1 MRWRR
6 FSNCEENKDISVVVI
21 RADGN
26 KELGLG
32 HVMRCAAIAEAIV
45 AKGDCVLFAVS
56 DEASK
61 EAVERLGFNCAVLS
75 GSYRRFSERDA
86 ELLADLASRLSA
98 SHVLVDSYAVG
109 YAFFNRLKQLE
120 ISCTYIDD
128 AYSFE
133 HGFSF
138 EPRCWRV
145 SSVVNYGF
153 GFELESYKKA
163 FKGTNTSLFIGPRYA
178 PVRSDFRNVEY
189 MVQKDVKR
197 VLLTSG
203 ATNPSCTLERM
214 VESCGQY
221 LPNAHL
227 TIVVGALAE
236 FDGARVKN
244 SHYDIVRN
252 ARNMSMLMS
261 KSDIAVSAA
270 GSTLYELSCVG
281 VPMIAVPVADNQVA
295 NARGVVRLDVGKAI
309 LNKSWETYELG
320 EIIEVLCGSRI
331 MRETYSVKAR
341 ELVDGAG
348 AKRIAESILSQI

>member
-1 MRWRR
+1 MV
-6 FSNCEENKDISVVVI
+6 II

-45 AKGDCVLFAVS
+45 AKGDSVFFAVS

-61 EAVERLGFNCAVLS
+61 EVVERLGFNCAVLS
-75 GSYRRFSERDA
+75 GSHRRFSENDA
-86 ELLADLASRLSA
+86 ELLANLASRLSA
-98 SHVLVDSYAVG
+98 SNVLVDSYAVG
-109 YAFFNRLKQLE
+109 YAFFNRLEQLG

-133 HGFSF
+133 HGFSS
-138 EPRCWRV
+138 EPRRWRV

-153 GFELESYKKA
+153 GFELESYKKT
-163 FKGTNTSLFIGPRYA
+163 FRNTSTSLYIGPRYA
-178 PVRSDFRNVEY
+178 PVRSGFRNVEY
-189 MVQKDVKR
+189 VVQKNVKR

-214 VESCGQY
+214 AESCGRF

-236 FDGARVKN
+236 FDGARVN
-244 SHYDIVRN
+244 SLDYDIVRN
-252 ARNMSMLMS
+252 ARNMPALMS
-261 KSDIAVSAA
+261 ESDIAVSAA

-281 VPMIAVPVADNQVA
+281 VPMIAVPVVDNQVA

-320 EIIEVLCGSRI
+320 EIIEALCGSRI
-331 MRETYSVKAR
+331 MRESYSAKAR

-348 AKRIAESILSQI
+348 AKRIAESILS